1 MSNYYKLK
9 EQHPILVDC
18 FFAFSNK
25 QYEEGII
32 KHNLQG
38 KKIYKADGG
47 LFGTEEGIKKL
58 YADYEENAKQISE
71 NCDPQEVYNYEF
83 DNHECSYVGDDE
95 EAIKIVVFYF
105 GSEKAKSV
113 KRRYAGI
120 KIEEIK
126 FN

>member
-9 EQHPILVDC
+9 EQQPILVDC

-25 QYEEGII
+25 QYEE
-32 KHNLQG
+32 
-38 KKIYKADGG
+38 
-47 LFGTEEGIKKL
+47 
-58 YADYEENAKQISE
+58 
-71 NCDPQEVYNYEF
+71 
-83 DNHECSYVGDDE
+83 
-95 EAIKIVVFYF
+95 AIKIVVSYF